1 MKKGS
6 RTTYEYRITYDRGQE
21 PTYEGDPNGGS
32 YTPRMLRK
40 RYTLAAAKR
49 YVMIL
54 GPEPWLAY
62 GKGPDDPAC
71 SCNPRPWDES
81 PMECDRCDMTMRE
94 WTEKRRVNLPPAQ
107 NIRVERRPITRGQW
121 ASVELEQASPHACA
135 SMIT

>member
-6 RTTYEYRITYDRGQE
+6 RTTYEYRITYDRGPE

-40 RYTLAAAKR
+40 RYALAAARR

-71 SCNPRPWDES
+71 SCDQWQ
-81 PMECDRCDMTMRE
+81 ECDRCGTTMRE
-94 WTEKRRVNLPPAQ
+94 WTKKRRANLPPAQ

-121 ASVELEQASPHACA
+121 ASVDLAQASPHACA